1 MTKFMSGAAG
11 RTRTVDQRVNSFSPL
26 IDLLLR
32 GPLLYRTELSST
44 HVCCVNGG
52 SFGFHYGGAIISFIF
67 WRYLKFNYEGDVAT

>member
-52 SFGFHYGGAIISFIF
+52 SFGFHYGGANYFIYF
-67 WRYLKFNYEGDVAT
+67 LEIFKV